1 MTMAKTITESLEPHY
16 HVDNDEARLAAL
28 CSAIDEG
35 DASPDVVGFDPEA
48 FIQDWKKCRSL

>member
-1 MTMAKTITESLEPHY
+1 MARTITESLESHY

-35 DASPDVVGFDPEA
+35 DASPDVVGFDPDA
-48 FIQDWKKCRSL
+48 LITSQTVCPDR